1 MMVSPKRRVK
11 GEKRQLETEKESK
24 VIKIELC
31 VC

>member
-1 MMVSPKRRVK
+1 MTVSPKRTK

-31 VC
+31 IC

>member
-1 MMVSPKRRVK
+1 MMVSLKRTK

-24 VIKIELC
+24 VIKIELY